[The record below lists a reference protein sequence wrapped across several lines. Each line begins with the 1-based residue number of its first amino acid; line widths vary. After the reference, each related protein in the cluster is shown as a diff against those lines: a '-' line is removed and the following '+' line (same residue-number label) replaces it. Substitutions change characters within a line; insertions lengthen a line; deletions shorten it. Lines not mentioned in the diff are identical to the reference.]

1 MAGYQYPAPAPSLS
15 GDIETISRFLNSPTQ
30 LNRRLRTL
38 AEQRYIA
45 DALLSQR
52 FQVQGG
58 AVVYET
64 GESIFANDNPA
75 AVSPGSEYA
84 LTSLS
89 SGAAS
94 VASTVKWGQAALV
107 TDESI
112 SRNNFQPVNRALTK
126 LVNSNVKFVDS
137 IALSAINTA
146 VTQSTAAAAT
156 WATGTTT
163 AQSIL
168 NDVAQ
173 AKANILALNQGYM
186 PDTVVLD
193 DLHWA
198 SAFAKFVSAGLLPRE
213 DNNNNPLITGGFPVI
228 DGMRW
233 LSSPNI
239 SSASTVMVLDSTM
252 LGGMADEDLGG
263 PGYQGE
269 GALGV
274 QGKSIREDDKDQW
287 RLQMRRVTVPIIQE
301 PAAAWK
307 ITSA

>member
-1 MAGYQYPAPAPSLS
+1 MAGYAYPPPQPSIS
-15 GDIETISRFLNSPTQ
+15 GDIESISRFLNSPSQ

-45 DALLSQR
+45 DTLLSQR

-64 GESIFANDNPA
+64 GESIFAGDNPA
-75 AVSPGSEYA
+75 AVNPGSEYA
-84 LTSLS
+84 LTTLS
-89 SGAAS
+89 TGSAS
-94 VASTVKWGQAALV
+94 VANTVKWGQAAII

-112 SRNNFQPVNRALTK
+112 ARNNFQPVSRAMTK
-126 LVNSNVKFVDS
+126 LVNSNVKYVDS
-137 IALSAINTA
+137 VALSAVSTA
-146 VTQSTAAAAT
+146 VTQSTAAAAGWST
-156 WATGTTT
+156 ASAT
-163 AQSIL
+163 QIL
-168 NDVAQ
+168 SDVAK
-173 AKANILALNQGYM
+173 AKANILALNQGYD

-198 SAFAKFVSAGLLPRE
+198 YAFAAFTAGGFLPRE
-213 DNNNNPLITGGFPVI
+213 TDSANPLVTGSFPVI

-233 LSSPNI
+233 LPSPNV
-239 SSASTVMVLDSTM
+239 SSSSTVLVADSKM
-252 LGGMADEDLGG
+252 LGGMADENLAG
-263 PGYQGE
+263 PGYDGQ

-274 QGKSIREDDKDQW
+274 QGKAIREDDKDQY
-287 RLQMRRVTVPIIQE
+287 RLQVRRVTVPIVQE

>member
-1 MAGYQYPAPAPSLS
+1 MAGYAYPPPQPSIS

-30 LNRRLRTL
+30 LNRRLRSL

-45 DALLSQR
+45 DTLLSQR

-64 GESIFANDNPA
+64 GESIFSADNPA
-75 AVSPGSEYA
+75 AVNPGSEYT
-84 LTSLS
+84 LTSLAT
-89 SGAAS
+89 GNAS
-94 VASTVKWGQAALV
+94 VANTVKWGQAAIV

-112 SRNNFQPVNRALTK
+112 ARNNFQPVNRALTK

-137 IALSAINTA
+137 IALSAISTA
-146 VTQSTAAAAT
+146 VTQSTAAAAAWT
-156 WATGTTT
+156 TAGTT
-163 AQSIL
+163 AQQVL
-168 NDVAQ
+168 TDVAN
-173 AKANILALNQGYM
+173 AKANILALNQGYN

-198 SAFAKFVSAGLLPRE
+198 AAFAKFTAGGFLPRE
-213 DNNNNPLITGGFPVI
+213 TDSQNPLITGSFPVI

-233 LSSPNI
+233 LASPNV
-239 SSASTVMVLDSTM
+239 SSSTTVLVLDSTM
-252 LGGMADEDLGG
+252 LGGMADENLGG
-263 PGYQGE
+263 PGYMNE

-274 QGKSIREDDKDQW
+274 QGKSIREDDKDQY

-301 PAAAWK
+301 AAAAWK

>member
-1 MAGYQYPAPAPSLS
+1 MAGYAYPPAPPTLS
-15 GDIETISRFLNSPTQ
+15 GDLETISRFLNSPTQ

-45 DALLSQR
+45 DSILSQR

-64 GESIFANDNPA
+64 GESIFANDTPA

-84 LTSLS
+84 LTGLS
-89 SGAAS
+89 TGAAS

-112 SRNNFQPVNRALTK
+112 ARQNFQPVSRALTK
-126 LVNSNVKFVDS
+126 LVNSNVKQVDS
-137 IALSAINTA
+137 IAMSAVSSA
-146 VTQSTAAAAT
+146 VTQNTAAAAGWST
-156 WATGTTT
+156 ATA
-163 AQSIL
+163 AQIL
-168 NDVAQ
+168 ADVAN
-173 AKANILALNQGYM
+173 AKANILALNQGYN

-198 SAFAKFVSAGLLPRE
+198 AAFAKFTAGGFLPRE
-213 DNNNNPLITGGFPVI
+213 TDAANPLITGSFPVI

-233 LSSPNI
+233 LSTPNLP
-239 SSASTVMVLDSTM
+239 STSTVIVLDSTM

-263 PGYQGE
+263 PGYQGQ

-287 RLQMRRVTVPIIQE
+287 RIQMRRVTVPIVQE